1 MKYFLTSPD
10 INEQKP
16 PWLASPGPGEAR
28 IMTISRCGCSGSVT
42 GTWDSGPGINQQR
55 RQHGDRGR
63 DVTTTCRCSVQW
75 CGDLMLIGKLQSIS
89 GVFVMCV
96 WCVYGVCCTGC
107 EKTGILADMA
117 ITPLKSIRKG
127 KSWCIFSLLMDFRGV
142 LAMYTSI
149 TLFFYSPCMYSDIY
163 L

>member
-1 MKYFLTSPD
+1 MSGSGTQMKYFLTSPD

-63 DVTTTCRCSVQW
+63 DVTTTCRCSVQC
-75 CGDLMLIGKLQSIS
+75 CGDLMLIRKLQSIS

-96 WCVYGVCCTGC
+96 WCVYGVVCCVHGVC
-107 EKTGILADMA
+107 VMCVFYNIPCVRCVCGVCMVCV
-117 ITPLKSIRKG
+117 
-127 KSWCIFSLLMDFRGV
+127 WCVYGV
-142 LAMYTSI
+142 
-149 TLFFYSPCMYSDIY
+149 FVVCVW
-163 L
+163 